1 MHCAYYF
8 VNMHFALD
16 AFCIARYKGLSKQRI
31 ETAMTRTTTAIH
43 ASDPL
48 GLLKEAERLIE
59 KAMGY
64 DDEVYELLS
73 DTEEHLGIARHRVG
87 QYLEDEKA
95 PNDDAQHRAD
105 YLARVA

>member
-1 MHCAYYF
+1 M
-8 VNMHFALD
+8 
-16 AFCIARYKGLSKQRI
+16 
-31 ETAMTRTTTAIH
+31 TTAN
-43 ASDPL
+43 DPL
-48 GLLKEAERLIE
+48 GLLKEAARLIE

-73 DTEEHLGIARHRVG
+73 DTDDQLSLARHRIE
-87 QYLEDEKA
+87 QYLEDEKE

>member
-1 MHCAYYF
+1 
-8 VNMHFALD
+8 
-16 AFCIARYKGLSKQRI
+16 
-31 ETAMTRTTTAIH
+31 MTRTTTAIH

-48 GLLKEAERLIE
+48 GLLKEAARLIE

-64 DDEVYELLS
+64 DDEVYELLF
-73 DTEEHLGIARHRVG
+73 DTDNHLGLARLLVED
-87 QYLEDEKA
+87 YLEDEKE